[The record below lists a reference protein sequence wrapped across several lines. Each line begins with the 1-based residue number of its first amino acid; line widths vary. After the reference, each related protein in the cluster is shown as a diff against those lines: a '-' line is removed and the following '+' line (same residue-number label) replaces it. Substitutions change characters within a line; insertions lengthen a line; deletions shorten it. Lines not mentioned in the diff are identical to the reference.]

1 MDETF
6 WSQQFTQFIFVL
18 ANNGHVVL
26 LGTLGILAVSFG
38 PIGRALAARLRSG
51 TREAA
56 VLEALKAEL
65 VELQERVDFS
75 ERAVAEVRR
84 QLLHATPDT
93 ADHLQVSE
101 ESTPV

>member
-1 MDETF
+1 MDQTF

-18 ANNGHVVL
+18 ANNGHVVF

-51 TREAA
+51 TREAG

-75 ERAVAEVRR
+75 ERAIADVHRR
-84 QLLHATPDT
+84 LIDATPH
-93 ADHLQVSE
+93 AAGHLQASE
-101 ESTPV
+101 EPTPV